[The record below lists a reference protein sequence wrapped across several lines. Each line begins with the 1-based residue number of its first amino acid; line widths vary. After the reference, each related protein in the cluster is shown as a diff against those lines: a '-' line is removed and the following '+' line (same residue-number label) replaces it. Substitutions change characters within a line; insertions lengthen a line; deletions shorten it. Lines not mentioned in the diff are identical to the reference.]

1 MELKRFEFNFDTM
14 NKIKVNDFCSFPM
27 ELDMKAYCQA
37 HIVREDLLKMMEKN
51 SMTEE
56 DLNED

>member
-1 MELKRFEFNFDTM
+1 M

-51 SMTEE
+51 SLTEE